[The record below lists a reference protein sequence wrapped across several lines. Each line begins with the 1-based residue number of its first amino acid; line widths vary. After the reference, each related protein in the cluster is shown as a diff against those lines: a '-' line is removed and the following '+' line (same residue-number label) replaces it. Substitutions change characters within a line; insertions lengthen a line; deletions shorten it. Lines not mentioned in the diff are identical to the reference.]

1 MPPKRQ
7 KRVGEPL
14 ASDTPQPPPSDNEH
28 VKKRRRIERGFRRAV
43 GKHVS
48 DDGSD
53 EDTDGDTDSSLSGD
67 SSSDSKNPQTKPRD
81 LKDESGSYSGDRGR
95 GQKQEQEQEQQKEGD
110 DDDDDEV
117 WEILLDETKS
127 VDRKSAPIKPS
138 ENLGDGDLTLTFDKS
153 NSSSLP
159 MKKKGVSSRERRER
173 LYTHIV
179 HVICLMYHGHRR
191 NVWLNDKELWE
202 IILKCME
209 GTRAKKSVEVYLDFV
224 NPGKLPLDSPKY
236 TAKKSGRKGKGK
248 GKHKT
253 ADLPL
258 LEPLER
264 PSLPPC
270 SSDTKLVEILGLLM
284 RLWKRNFHIDAP
296 GLRKR
301 GYSENVTGAIS
312 ADKES
317 QTERIQGL
325 DDFRQRAKDLHGSRD
340 TGAQLFTA
348 LLRALGFES
357 RLVFSIC
364 PLGYGFSKSEM
375 REDDNTGRSRESAP
389 SVESSGE
396 SSDYGS
402 NSDTNPSKQK
412 QSSSRQRSMGNAKA
426 YDKDLKFPTFW
437 SEVYSPITEQWI
449 AIDPLVTGLIL
460 SKDDMSRLEP
470 KGRIAS
476 KSKQQISYVI
486 AYSAD
491 KSARDVT
498 VRYLSGM
505 VFPGKTKGFRMPIFG
520 REVLSNQGDLL
531 MMEEFDLFSERI
543 LKCFQPCGLA
553 KTARGLKEDQDLL
566 PKASTELLN
575 PFKRDFPK
583 SIAAY
588 KNHFKY
594 VLERHLKREDCI
606 LPGELPV
613 HTLATGK
620 ASASK
625 EEKVYSRQSIIVGK
639 PAENWYRE
647 GRVIK
652 KNEHPL
658 KTVPSRAVTTNRK
671 REIEDAKREG
681 DTRAGLVSLYGFYQ
695 TEIYRPPPIIG
706 GAIPKNAY
714 GNIDCFVPSMVPVGA
729 VHVPWGNAV
738 RLSKKLGIEFAEAVT
753 GFDFKN
759 KRAVPRTEG
768 VLCSEENADV
778 LTEACRQDDEQKRLK
793 DGEKRQQICLALWK
807 RFLIGLRIVQRV
819 EENYGSGTSE
829 PAAAW
834 ETENTGRDQEQET
847 TVALDL
853 GDNSD
858 LEEGGFF
865 RE

>member
-14 ASDTPQPPPSDNEH
+14 ASDTPQPPPSDNDH
-28 VKKRRRIERGFRRAV
+28 VKKRRRIEREFRRAV

-53 EDTDGDTDSSLSGD
+53 EDTDSDTDSTLSGD
-67 SSSDSKNPQTKPRD
+67 SSSDSKNLQTKLRD
-81 LKDESGSYSGDRGR
+81 LKDESGSYNGDRGR
-95 GQKQEQEQEQQKEGD
+95 GQKQEQEQQKEGD
-110 DDDDDEV
+110 DDDDDEI

-127 VDRKSAPIKPS
+127 VDRKSVPIKPS
-138 ENLGDGDLTLTFDKS
+138 ENLGDGDLTLTLDKS

-159 MKKKGVSSRERRER
+159 MKKRGVSSRERRER

-191 NVWLNDKELWE
+191 NVWLNDKELWG

-209 GTRAKKSVEVYLDFV
+209 ESFILMPQVYVKEATPKALRGQYLQTKKARRKEFKDSMIFDKGPKISTDLGTLELNFLQHSSGL
-224 NPGKLPLDSPKY
+224 LDSNQD
-236 TAKKSGRKGKGK
+236 S
-248 GKHKT
+248 
-253 ADLPL
+253 
-258 LEPLER
+258 
-264 PSLPPC
+264 C
-270 SSDTKLVEILGLLM
+270 SVFA
-284 RLWKRNFHIDAP
+284 RL
-296 GLRKR
+296 
-301 GYSENVTGAIS
+301 
-312 ADKES
+312 
-317 QTERIQGL
+317 
-325 DDFRQRAKDLHGSRD
+325 
-340 TGAQLFTA
+340 
-348 LLRALGFES
+348 
-357 RLVFSIC
+357 
-364 PLGYGFSKSEM
+364 
-375 REDDNTGRSRESAP
+375 
-389 SVESSGE
+389 
-396 SSDYGS
+396 
-402 NSDTNPSKQK
+402 
-412 QSSSRQRSMGNAKA
+412 
-426 YDKDLKFPTFW
+426 
-437 SEVYSPITEQWI
+437 EQWI

-486 AYSAD
+486 AYSTD
-491 KSARDVT
+491 NSARDVT

-505 VFPGKTKGFRMPIFG
+505 VFPGKTKGLRMPVFG
-520 REVLSNQGDLL
+520 REVLSNQGDFL
-531 MMEEFDLFSERI
+531 MTEEFDLFSERI
-543 LKCFQPCGLA
+543 LKCFQPCSLA
-553 KTARGLKEDQDLL
+553 KTARDLKEDRDLL
-566 PKASTELLN
+566 PNASTESLN

-588 KNHFKY
+588 KNHLKY

-620 ASASK
+620 ASAIK

-681 DTRAGLVSLYGFYQ
+681 NIRAGLVGLYGFYQ
-695 TEIYRPPPIIG
+695 TEIYRPPPIIDG
-706 GAIPKNAY
+706 VIPKNAY

-793 DGEKRQQICLALWK
+793 DDEKRQQICLALWK
-807 RFLIGLRIVQRV
+807 RFLIGLRIVERI

-829 PAAAW
+829 PAAVQ
-834 ETENTGRDQEQET
+834 ETEDTGRDQEQEVT
-847 TVALDL
+847 AAPDS

>member
-1 MPPKRQ
+1 
-7 KRVGEPL
+7 
-14 ASDTPQPPPSDNEH
+14 
-28 VKKRRRIERGFRRAV
+28 
-43 GKHVS
+43 
-48 DDGSD
+48 
-53 EDTDGDTDSSLSGD
+53 
-67 SSSDSKNPQTKPRD
+67 
-81 LKDESGSYSGDRGR
+81 
-95 GQKQEQEQEQQKEGD
+95 
-110 DDDDDEV
+110 
-117 WEILLDETKS
+117 
-127 VDRKSAPIKPS
+127 
-138 ENLGDGDLTLTFDKS
+138 
-153 NSSSLP
+153 

-209 GTRAKKSVEVYLDFV
+209 GTGAKKSVEVYLDFV

-284 RLWKRNFHIDAP
+284 RSWKRKFHIDAP

-375 REDDNTGRSRESAP
+375 REDDSTGRSRESAP
-389 SVESSGE
+389 SVESSGK

-402 NSDTNPSKQK
+402 NSDNNPSKQK

-588 KNHFKY
+588 KNHLKY

-639 PAENWYRE
+639 PAENRYRE

-695 TEIYRPPPIIG
+695 TEIYHPPLIIG
-706 GAIPKNAY
+706 GVIPKNAY

-753 GFDFKN
+753 GSDFKN

-807 RFLIGLRIVQRV
+807 RFLIGLRIVERI

-829 PAAAW
+829 PAAAR
-834 ETENTGRDQEQET
+834 EAEDTGRDQEQET
-847 TVALDL
+847 TVALNL
-853 GDNSD
+853 GNNSD

>member
-14 ASDTPQPPPSDNEH
+14 ASDTPQPPPSDNDH
-28 VKKRRRIERGFRRAV
+28 VKKRRRIEREFRRAV

-53 EDTDGDTDSSLSGD
+53 EDTDSDTDSTLSGD
-67 SSSDSKNPQTKPRD
+67 SSSDSKNLQTKLRD
-81 LKDESGSYSGDRGR
+81 LKDESGSYNGDRGR
-95 GQKQEQEQEQQKEGD
+95 GQKQEQEQQKEGD
-110 DDDDDEV
+110 DDDDDEI

-127 VDRKSAPIKPS
+127 VDRKSVPIKPS
-138 ENLGDGDLTLTFDKS
+138 ENLGDGDLTLTLDKS

-159 MKKKGVSSRERRER
+159 MKKRGVSSRERRER

-191 NVWLNDKELWE
+191 NVWLNDKELWG

-209 GTRAKKSVEVYLDFV
+209 GTGAKKSVEVYLDFV

-236 TAKKSGRKGKGK
+236 TAKRSGGKGKGK
-248 GKHKT
+248 GKGKPKT
-253 ADLPL
+253 AYPPL

-284 RLWKRNFHIDAP
+284 RLWKRKFHIDAP

-301 GYSENVTGAIS
+301 GYSESVTGAIS

-375 REDDNTGRSRESAP
+375 RENDSTGRSRESAS

-396 SSDYGS
+396 SSHYDS
-402 NSDTNPSKQK
+402 NSDTNPSGKK
-412 QSSSRQRSMGNAKA
+412 QSSSRQRSMGNEKA

-486 AYSAD
+486 AYSTD
-491 KSARDVT
+491 NSARDVT

-505 VFPGKTKGFRMPIFG
+505 VFPGKTKGLRMPVFG
-520 REVLSNQGDLL
+520 REVLSNQGDFL
-531 MMEEFDLFSERI
+531 MTEEFDLFSERI
-543 LKCFQPCGLA
+543 LKCFQPCSLA
-553 KTARGLKEDQDLL
+553 KTARDLKEDRDLL
-566 PKASTELLN
+566 PNASTESLN

-588 KNHFKY
+588 KNHLKY

-620 ASASK
+620 ASAIK

-681 DTRAGLVSLYGFYQ
+681 NIRAGLVGLYGFYQ
-695 TEIYRPPPIIG
+695 TEIYRPPPIIDG
-706 GAIPKNAY
+706 VIPKNAY

-793 DGEKRQQICLALWK
+793 DDEKRQQICLALWK
-807 RFLIGLRIVQRV
+807 RFLIGLRIVERI

-829 PAAAW
+829 PAAVQ
-834 ETENTGRDQEQET
+834 ETEDTGRDQEQEVT
-847 TVALDL
+847 AAPDS

>member
-14 ASDTPQPPPSDNEH
+14 ASDTPQPPPSDNDH
-28 VKKRRRIERGFRRAV
+28 VKKRRRIEREFRRAV

-53 EDTDGDTDSSLSGD
+53 EDTDSDTDSSLSGD
-67 SSSDSKNPQTKPRD
+67 SSSDSKNPQTKLRD
-81 LKDESGSYSGDRGR
+81 LKDESGSYNGDRGR
-95 GQKQEQEQEQQKEGD
+95 GQKQEQEQQEEGD

-127 VDRKSAPIKPS
+127 VDRKSVPIKPS
-138 ENLGDGDLTLTFDKS
+138 ENLGDGDLTLTLDKS

-159 MKKKGVSSRERRER
+159 MKKRGVSSRERRER

-191 NVWLNDKELWE
+191 NVWLNDKELWG

-209 GTRAKKSVEVYLDFV
+209 ESFILMPQVYVKEATPKALRGQYLQTKKARRKEFKDSTIFDKGPKISTDLGTLELNFLQHSSGL
-224 NPGKLPLDSPKY
+224 LDSNQD
-236 TAKKSGRKGKGK
+236 S
-248 GKHKT
+248 
-253 ADLPL
+253 
-258 LEPLER
+258 
-264 PSLPPC
+264 C
-270 SSDTKLVEILGLLM
+270 S
-284 RLWKRNFHIDAP
+284 
-296 GLRKR
+296 
-301 GYSENVTGAIS
+301 
-312 ADKES
+312 
-317 QTERIQGL
+317 
-325 DDFRQRAKDLHGSRD
+325 
-340 TGAQLFTA
+340 
-348 LLRALGFES
+348 
-357 RLVFSIC
+357 
-364 PLGYGFSKSEM
+364 
-375 REDDNTGRSRESAP
+375 
-389 SVESSGE
+389 
-396 SSDYGS
+396 
-402 NSDTNPSKQK
+402 K
-412 QSSSRQRSMGNAKA
+412 QSSSRQRSMGNEKA

-486 AYSAD
+486 AYSTD
-491 KSARDVT
+491 NSARDVT

-505 VFPGKTKGFRMPIFG
+505 VFPGKTKGLRMPVFG
-520 REVLSNQGDLL
+520 REVLSNQGDFL
-531 MMEEFDLFSERI
+531 MTEEFDLFSERI

-553 KTARGLKEDQDLL
+553 KTARDLKEDRDLL
-566 PKASTELLN
+566 PKASTESLN

-588 KNHFKY
+588 KNHLKY

-620 ASASK
+620 ASAIK

-681 DTRAGLVSLYGFYQ
+681 NIRAGLVGLYGFYQ
-695 TEIYRPPPIIG
+695 TEIYRPPPIIDG
-706 GAIPKNAY
+706 VIPKNAY

-793 DGEKRQQICLALWK
+793 DDEKRQQICLALWK
-807 RFLIGLRIVQRV
+807 RFLIGLRIVERI

-829 PAAAW
+829 PAAVQ
-834 ETENTGRDQEQET
+834 ETEDTGRDQEQEVT
-847 TVALDL
+847 AAPDS